1 MPRRYHLCGRSAPCN
16 GRAVT
21 MANFRYRAMTRNGEV
36 VNGSIAASSA
46 AEVAERVEYLGLIP
60 IETVLDDGRRASQR
74 LRFTFLTQP
83 RPADVTVF
91 TSDLA
96 LLLQTG
102 ARIND
107 ALELLSSDADIG
119 RLRATVGKLTSAIL
133 AGESFAGAL
142 AHHPALFSPMYVEL
156 ARVGETSGTLA
167 NILEV
172 LAAERTRAEALR
184 RRFSDAL
191 RYPAF
196 VLAAAGA
203 VLLFFLTF
211 VLPQF
216 GDVLRDFN
224 AKLDSIVLGFLA
236 LSDFLRA
243 HTSAVFVSL
252 IVVIGGCWIL
262 FRQPMVRSVILDMV
276 GHVPFVSRILNFH
289 RTSVFCRNL
298 GVLLSSGVPLTVT
311 LRILADLMATTSTSP
326 AWAKT
331 VDLVRHGGKLSEAL
345 AKSQAIPPMA
355 IRTLRLGEESGQLP
369 MLAQRVAEFYEAK
382 LQRSLDRLVGIA
394 GPVAIVGISIVV
406 GGLIVSVMTALLSV
420 SQVVG

>member
-1 MPRRYHLCGRSAPCN
+1 M
-16 GRAVT
+16 T
-21 MANFRYRAMTRNGEV
+21 NFRYRAMTRNGEV
-36 VNGSIAASSA
+36 VSGSISASTA

-60 IETVLDDGRRASQR
+60 IETVREDGAGSARRFDVAALSR
-74 LRFTFLTQP
+74 P
-83 RPADVTVF
+83 RSEDVTIF

-119 RLRATVGKLTSAIL
+119 RLRPTVAKITSAIL
-133 AGESFAGAL
+133 AGESFADAL
-142 AHHPALFSPMYVEL
+142 SRHPALFPPMYVEL
-156 ARVGETSGTLA
+156 ARVGEASGTLVD
-167 NILEV
+167 ILEV
-172 LAAERTRAEALR
+172 LGAERVRSEALR
-184 RRFSDAL
+184 RRFADAL

-196 VLAAAGA
+196 VLAAASA

-216 GDVLRDFN
+216 GPVLRDFN
-224 AKLDSIVLGFLA
+224 AKLSPVMLTFLS

-243 HTSAVFVSL
+243 HVTALLISL
-252 IVVIGGCWIL
+252 IVLIGGSWL
-262 FRQPMVRSVILDMV
+262 LLRRPKVRATIMEGLA
-276 GHVPFVSRILNFH
+276 HLPFVSRALEFH

-298 GVLLSSGVPLTVT
+298 GVLLASGVALTTT
-311 LRILADLMATTSTSP
+311 LRILADLMATTGRSS
-326 AWAKT
+326 AWSRT

-345 AKSQAIPPMA
+345 AKTQALPPMA

-369 MLAQRVAEFYEAK
+369 MLAERIAEFYEAK

-394 GPVAIVGISIVV
+394 GPVAIISISVIV
-406 GGLIVSVMTALLSV
+406 GGLIVSVMTALMSV